1 MKNFIDITNR
11 LKTELSISMDKDIAE
26 LLGISKFSFAERK
39 KRDSFPVH
47 QLTEFVLSHPELN
60 LDLDYI
66 LGNIKTP
73 KEQKGLEIVVNPSAV
88 AEFDEEMDIDNL
100 TPKEVLLVK
109 YYRKSSKRGKDNL
122 LRMAHMEAVLSD
134 HNL

>member
-11 LKTELSISMDKDIAE
+11 LKTELSISLDKEIAE
-26 LLGISKFSFAERK
+26 LLGMSKFSFAERK

-47 QLTEFVLSHPELN
+47 QLTEFVLTHPELD

-73 KEQKGLEIVVNPSAV
+73 KEKKGVEIVVNPSARD
-88 AEFDEEMDIDNL
+88 EFDEEMEVEHL

-109 YYRKSSKRGKDNL
+109 YYRKSSQRGKDNL
-122 LRMAHMEAVLSD
+122 LRTAHMEAVLSD

>member
-1 MKNFIDITNR
+1 MENFKKILLR
-11 LKTELSISMDKDIAE
+11 LKNELSVETDNQIAE
-26 LLGISKFSFAERK
+26 FLGLTPAAFRTRK
-39 KRDSFPVH
+39 NRNSFPVH
-47 QLTEFVLSHPELN
+47 QLTEFVLSHPELD

-66 LGNIKTP
+66 LGNVKTP
-73 KEQKGLEIVVNPSAV
+73 KEKKGLEIVVNPSAID
-88 AEFDEEMDIDNL
+88 EFDEEMEIENL

-122 LRMAHMEAVLSD
+122 LRTAHMEAVLSD

>member
-1 MKNFIDITNR
+1 MKKFVDITNR
-11 LKTELSISMDKDIAE
+11 LKTVLSVSMDKEIAE
-26 LLGISKFSFAERK
+26 LLGISKYSFAERK
-39 KRDSFPVH
+39 KRNSFPVH
-47 QLTEFVLSHPELN
+47 QLTEFVLSHPELD

-66 LGNIKTP
+66 LGNVKTP
-73 KEQKGLEIVVNPSAV
+73 KEKKGLEIVVNPSAID
-88 AEFDEEMDIDNL
+88 EFDEEMEIDNL

-122 LRMAHMEAVLSD
+122 LRTAHMEAVLSD

>member
-11 LKTELSISMDKDIAE
+11 LKTELSISMDKEIAE
-26 LLGISKFSFAERK
+26 LLGMSKFSFAERK

-47 QLTEFVLSHPELN
+47 QLTEFVLNHPELS

-66 LGNIKTP
+66 LGNVKAP
-73 KEQKGLEIVVNPSAV
+73 KDKKQGEIVVNPSAV
-88 AEFDEEMDIDNL
+88 EEFDEEMDVDSL
-100 TPKEVLLVK
+100 TPKEVLLIK
-109 YYRKSSKRGKDNL
+109 YYRKSSSRGKDNL
-122 LRMAHMEAVLSD
+122 LRTAHMEAVLSD